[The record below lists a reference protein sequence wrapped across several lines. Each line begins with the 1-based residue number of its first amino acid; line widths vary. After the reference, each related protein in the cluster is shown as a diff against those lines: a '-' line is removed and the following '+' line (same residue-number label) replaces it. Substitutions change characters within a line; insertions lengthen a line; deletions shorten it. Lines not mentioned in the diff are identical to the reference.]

1 MNNTWYDFN
10 INKTSYKFILPN
22 NETCSNCFYFDK
34 TCSWLLG
41 RKGNET
47 ECDWLP
53 ERYKENKKET
63 N

>member
-1 MNNTWYDFN
+1 MNKFTLPDS
-10 INKTSYKFILPN
+10 KTCN
-22 NETCSNCFYFDK
+22 DCFYFDK
-34 TCSWLLG
+34 TCSWLLD

-63 N
+63 SQSYNL